1 MQSTYVNTNILASI
15 AKKGNKETKGCHQRQ
30 PIKSEI
36 YPVQIEYSFKKGIIV
51 QKAIQIMSRKE
62 TLTKNIS
69 AKKKHHILRNILIVF
84 LSIIALFA
92 IGIGAYN
99 GIKHIRF
106 KGYYEIATRRRD
118 NPGLND
124 GYVTQG
130 LCYLEDE
137 DRYLTSGYRKDKK
150 SPSRVYSVDK
160 DNKQHYAELYFIK
173 DGAEKKFTYHC
184 GGVASEG
191 DYVYVASASKI
202 FSFKKSD
209 ILNSNKAVAVKSFSV
224 NCAASFVFT
233 DGQYLYTGEFND
245 GNAYKTNNTFTNTDG
260 ETTKAIISK
269 YNLSDVNE
277 KEKGIPVLE
286 YAIRNSVQG
295 RCVTAS
301 GKIVLDTSWGRNPS
315 HFYVYD
321 GFQDKIDTKDKDV
334 PVIYLDSRYL
344 KQDIV
349 GPSRAEDLDYH
360 NGKVLVA
367 SESASNK
374 YIYGKLFF
382 YFYINGLTID

>member
-1 MQSTYVNTNILASI
+1 MT
-15 AKKGNKETKGCHQRQ
+15 KK
-30 PIKSEI
+30 EI
-36 YPVQIEYSFKKGIIV
+36 I
-51 QKAIQIMSRKE
+51 
-62 TLTKNIS
+62 TKNLGT
-69 AKKKHHILRNILIVF
+69 KKKHHVLRNILIIL
-84 LSIIALFA
+84 LSIIGIFAL
-92 IGIGAYN
+92 GIGAYN
-99 GIKHIRF
+99 GVKHIRF
-106 KGYYEIATRRRD
+106 KGYYDIRTKRRD

-130 LCYLEDE
+130 LCYLEKE
-137 DRYLTSGYRKDKK
+137 DVYLTSGYRKDKK

-173 DGAEKKFTYHC
+173 GGKEQKFTYHC

-191 DYVYVASASKI
+191 DFVYVASASKI

-209 ILNSNKAVAVKSFSV
+209 ILSSNKAVAVKSFAV

-233 DGQYLYTGEFND
+233 DGDYLYTGEFND
-245 GNAYKTNNTFTNTDG
+245 GDSYKTNNTFTNTDG

-269 YNLSDVNE
+269 YSLSDVDSQ
-277 KEKGIPVLE
+277 EKGTPLLE

-295 RCVTAS
+295 RCVSSS

-321 GFQDKIDTKDKDV
+321 GFQDKVDTKDGDV

-344 KQDIV
+344 KQDMV

-360 NGKVLVA
+360 DGKVLVA

-382 YFYINGLTID
+382 YFYINGLSID